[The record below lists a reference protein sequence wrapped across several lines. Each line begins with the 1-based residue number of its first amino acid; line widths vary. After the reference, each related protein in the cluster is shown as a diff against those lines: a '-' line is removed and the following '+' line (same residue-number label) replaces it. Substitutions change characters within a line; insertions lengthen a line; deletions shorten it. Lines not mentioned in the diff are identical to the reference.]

1 MGENNKDAGDYRI
14 LDGAWHLVTWIT
26 RSLDEEAILQLLD
39 HERIG
44 GLPFSEHISISAATA
59 TIPATVTTPRM
70 IIARIS
76 CIGSAMSPPSTTV
89 I

>member
-1 MGENNKDAGDYRI
+1 MGENNKMQE
-14 LDGAWHLVTWIT
+14 IT
-26 RSLDEEAILQLLD
+26 NPGWCLCTYHGSRSLDEEAILQLLD

-44 GLPFSEHISISAATA
+44 GLPFSEHMSISAATA
-59 TIPATVTTPRM
+59 TIPAAVTTARM
-70 IIARIS
+70 IIATIS